1 LIPLLTR
8 EATRAIDQ
16 DAVERLGIPSL
27 ILMENAG
34 IGATEA
40 IVGNFAAQVRQV
52 AIIGGPGQNGGDG
65 WVVARHLLSRGY
77 TPQLFLVGSFEQVRG
92 DARVNLEAVRKLG
105 LPVQCSA
112 IDRLEGLER
121 VLNGASLIVDAL
133 FGTGLDRPIQGEY
146 AEVIARINGC
156 RSPRVALDLPSGVD
170 ANTGQVLGTAVRA
183 RLTVTFAAHK
193 RGLYQHP
200 GAELAGEIIQ
210 VSIGI
215 PKPAADA
222 QTALM
227 ELSDVADWVK
237 RRSPSSHKGSAGDLL
252 IVSGSPGRTG
262 AALLSGLGALRSG
275 AGLVTIAARGNAREA
290 LDAKVIELMT
300 APLAF
305 DPVEGRDAALK
316 YAKGKGAAVVGPG
329 LGLDAGGKALA
340 RALAIELPI
349 PAVLD
354 ADALTSIGSD
364 LLMLKKAAAPRV
376 LTPHPGEAARLL
388 GTTSAEI
395 QANRYQ
401 AAARIAE
408 QSGCVTV
415 LKGAGTVIAEPG
427 GKLRVCGRGTPAL
440 GVAGTG
446 DVLSGVIGSLL
457 ATIAPFDA
465 AAAGVVLHALA
476 GEMSAQSDRGLLARE
491 VADALPSALERC
503 RLQRGN

>member
-1 LIPLLTR
+1 
-8 EATRAIDQ
+8 
-16 DAVERLGIPSL
+16 
-27 ILMENAG
+27 MENAG
-34 IGATEA
+34 VGATKA
-40 IVGNFAAQVRQV
+40 IVEHFSGDVRQV

-65 WVVARHLLSRGY
+65 WVVARHLLIAGFI
-77 TPQLFLVGSFEQVRG
+77 PQLFLVGSGDKVSG

-105 LPVQCSA
+105 LPVPCSA
-112 IDRLEGLER
+112 LGGLEGLDKA
-121 VLNGASLIVDAL
+121 LNGASLIVDGL

-146 AEVIARINGC
+146 AEVIARINSC

-183 RLTVTFAAHK
+183 HLTVTFAVHK

-200 GAELAGEIIQ
+200 GAELAGEIVQ
-210 VSIGI
+210 VPIGI

-222 QTALM
+222 QFTLI
-227 ELSDVADWVK
+227 ELSDVAEWVK
-237 RRSPSSHKGSAGDLL
+237 RRSPNSHKGNAGDLL
-252 IVSGSPGRTG
+252 IVAGSPGRTG
-262 AALLSGLGALRSG
+262 AALLSGLGALRGG

-300 APLAF
+300 APLSLDSGEA
-305 DPVEGRDAALK
+305 GYRAALH
-316 YAKGKGAAVVGPG
+316 YAAGKAAAVIGPG
-329 LGLDAGGKALA
+329 LGLDIGGKELA
-340 RALAIELPI
+340 RTLAIELPI

-354 ADALTSIGSD
+354 ADALTSIGTD
-364 LLMLKKAAAPRV
+364 LSMLKKAAAARI

-388 GTTSAEI
+388 GTTSADI
-395 QANRYQ
+395 QADRYQ

-415 LKGAGTVIAEPG
+415 LKGAGSVIADPS
-427 GKLRVCGRGTPAL
+427 GKLRVCRYGTPAL

-457 ATIAPFDA
+457 ATLAPFDA

-476 GEMSAQSDRGLLARE
+476 GEMSARSDRGLLARE
-491 VADALPSALERC
+491 VADALPAALEKC
-503 RLQRGN
+503 RLQREN